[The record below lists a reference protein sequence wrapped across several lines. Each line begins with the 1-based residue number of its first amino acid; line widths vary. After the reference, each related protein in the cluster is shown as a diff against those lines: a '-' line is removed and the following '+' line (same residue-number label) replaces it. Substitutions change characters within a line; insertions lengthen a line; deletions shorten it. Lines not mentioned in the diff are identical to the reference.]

1 VLDRAVRVGRTSR
14 VGGLDGPWQPDPV
27 GAGAT
32 LACGAIHAARRPLA
46 QGRGGLMEPQRE
58 VLDSPKGWVA
68 RHIRRYVDSD
78 GRNGHEWRP
87 GVYTLLLTT
96 RGRRSG
102 QLRRT
107 ALIYGRDGDR
117 YLVVG
122 SVGGAARHPAWYL
135 NLVAHPEVEVQVGAD
150 RFAARARTATA
161 EEKSRLWPLMT
172 AIWPQYDDYQH
183 KTRRDI
189 PVVILE
195 PA

>member
-1 VLDRAVRVGRTSR
+1 MSQPEAV
-14 VGGLDGPWQPDPV
+14 
-27 GAGAT
+27 
-32 LACGAIHAARRPLA
+32 
-46 QGRGGLMEPQRE
+46 E
-58 VLDSPKGWVA
+58 DSPKGWVA
-68 RHIRRYVDSD
+68 SHIRRYVDSD
-78 GRNGHEWRP
+78 GDKGHEWRP

-102 QLRRT
+102 RLRRT

-122 SVGGAARHPAWYL
+122 SVGGAAKHPAWYL
-135 NLVAHPEVEVQVGAD
+135 NLVEHPEVEVQVGAE

-161 EEKSRLWPLMT
+161 EEKPPLWSVM
-172 AIWPQYDDYQH
+172 AKIWPAYDAYQK

-195 PA
+195 RT